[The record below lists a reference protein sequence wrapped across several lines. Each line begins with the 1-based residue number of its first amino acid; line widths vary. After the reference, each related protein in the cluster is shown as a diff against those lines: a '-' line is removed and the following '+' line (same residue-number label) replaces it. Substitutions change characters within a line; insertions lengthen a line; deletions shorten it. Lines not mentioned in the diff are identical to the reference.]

1 MSTDFTL
8 DRSLQELVSESADA
22 AWQARY
28 GSRVD
33 ASLPEWNDTLQT
45 LLTHRSVRAYEN
57 QSLPD
62 GTLETLIAA
71 AQSAPSSSNLQTWSV
86 VAVEDTERKARLSVL
101 AGNQAHI
108 RDAPLLLVWLAD
120 LARLEAVAA
129 RANVKPE
136 GLHYLETLLV
146 GVIDAA
152 LAAQNAVVALESLGL
167 GSVYIGAIR
176 NAPEQVAA
184 ELALPP
190 HVLPVF
196 GLCVGYADSTRPA
209 QVKPRLPQLVVLHR
223 ERYDAHVQA
232 SGISLYDGIL
242 SEFQAQQGQSE
253 AAWTDRSVERWR
265 TRESL
270 HGRDRLRDALASLGF
285 ELR

>member
-8 DRSLQELVSESADA
+8 ERSLQELVSESADA
-22 AWQARY
+22 ALQARY
-28 GSRVD
+28 GSRLA
-33 ASLPEWNDTLQT
+33 ASLPEWNDTLET
-45 LLTHRSVRAYEN
+45 LLTHRSVRAYGN

-62 GTLETLIAA
+62 GTIETLIAA

-86 VAVEDTERKARLSVL
+86 VAVEDAERKARLSVL

-129 RANVKPE
+129 RASVKPE

-152 LAAQNAVVALESLGL
+152 LAAQNAVVALESLDL

-176 NAPEQVAA
+176 NTPEQVAA

-196 GLCVGYADSTRPA
+196 GLCVGYADPTRPA
-209 QVKPRLPQLVVLHR
+209 QVKPRLPQSVVLHR

>member
-45 LLTHRSVRAYEN
+45 LLTHRSVRAYGN

-129 RANVKPE
+129 RASVKPE

-209 QVKPRLPQLVVLHR
+209 QVKPRLPQSVVLHR

-232 SGISLYDGIL
+232 PGIALYDGIL

-270 HGRDRLRDALASLGF
+270 NGRDRLRDALASLGF

>member
-8 DRSLQELVSESADA
+8 ERSLQELVSESADA

-28 GSRVD
+28 GSRLA
-33 ASLPEWNDTLQT
+33 ASFPEWNDTLET

-86 VAVEDTERKARLSVL
+86 VAVEDAERKARLSVL

-209 QVKPRLPQLVVLHR
+209 QVKPRLPQSVVLHR

-232 SGISLYDGIL
+232 PGIALYDGIL

-270 HGRDRLRDALASLGF
+270 NGRDRLRDALASLGF

>member
-209 QVKPRLPQLVVLHR
+209 QVKPRLPQSVVLHR

-232 SGISLYDGIL
+232 PGIALYDGIL

-270 HGRDRLRDALASLGF
+270 NGRDRLRDALASLGF

>member
-8 DRSLQELVSESADA
+8 ERSLQELVSESADA

-28 GSRVD
+28 GSRLA
-33 ASLPEWNDTLQT
+33 ASLPEWNDTLET
-45 LLTHRSVRAYEN
+45 LLTHRSVRAYGN

-86 VAVEDTERKARLSVL
+86 VAVEDAERKARLSVL

-209 QVKPRLPQLVVLHR
+209 QVKPRLPQSVVLHR

-232 SGISLYDGIL
+232 PGIALYDGIL

-265 TRESL
+265 TRGSL
-270 HGRDRLRDALASLGF
+270 NGRDRLRDALASLGF